1 MENTEIGST
10 RNRPEGERQINSPVL
25 LIDIPS
31 YIEQIKNEHAW
42 QDGDRNAITVFKSDK
57 MRIILVA
64 LHRKAEMQTEH
75 PENIL
80 SIQVIK
86 GKISLIANVEET
98 HADKEQIIALHEKIP
113 YKIKAVKKSLILLTV
128 VE

>member
-1 MENTEIGST
+1 MENTEIDST
-10 RNRPEGERQINSPVL
+10 RNRPEGERQIDSPVL

-31 YIEQIKNEHAW
+31 YIEQIKNENAW

-98 HADKEQIIALHEKIP
+98 HAGKEQIITLHEKIP

>member
-1 MENTEIGST
+1 MENTEIDST

-42 QDGDRNAITVFKSDK
+42 QAGDRNAITVFKSDK